1 MIRSDRIGVDV
12 GGTFTDVVALLN
24 GELVTCKV
32 ASTPVNPDASV
43 LNAIRSLSPPPFVLL
58 HGTTVATNAVL
69 ERKGARTAFVT
80 TQGFRDLLTIGRQT
94 RRSLYDL
101 EPQPTPTVVPRDLCF
116 ELPERMTYDGKEL
129 ARPTRSDLGRLSR
142 RLRKHAVQAVA
153 VCFLY
158 SYIYPEHERFVGSAL
173 TRRFVSLSHRIAPE
187 FREYERASTT
197 AINAYVG
204 PTMAAYLRRLE
215 SDAQGLGAQRV
226 RIMHSSGGALSV
238 SEAIER
244 PVTTLLSG
252 PAAGA
257 VAAWEVARQ
266 AGISHAVSFDMGG
279 TSTDV
284 AMLAGGPV
292 ARPGGEIGGMPIRVP
307 MMDIHTVG
315 AGGGSLAWVDN
326 AGALRVGPQ
335 SAGADPGPAAY
346 GRGTDLTV
354 TDANIVLGRLVPEA
368 FAGGEMPLDPGRS
381 LAAAECLGKQLG
393 LSAED
398 TCHAVVDLANAHM
411 ARAIRTVSVARG
423 YEPDS
428 LSLVAFGGCGGLHA
442 CALADAI
449 GIQRV
454 LVPPQPGLLSAFGL
468 LFAPVMREAVRSV
481 MLRGEV
487 QPAELSDLCEDLVEE
502 ASAPVLSERSG
513 RAAPRVALSADL
525 RYEGQSWEL
534 TLPLDPARPLSCIA
548 AFHRLHRRR
557 YGVSDPSAP
566 VEWTAL
572 RARVEL
578 PSTAPPSF
586 GTPRLSVSVPKRTS
600 LGERL
605 PVVRRDA
612 MPATARGPVVIAQ
625 GDSTLYLPKGWR
637 AGVHASGTLVVT
649 RDLTNGPP

>member
-1 MIRSDRIGVDV
+1 MPEDRIGVDV

-43 LNAIRSLSPPPFVLL
+43 LDAIRSLRPPPFVLL
-58 HGTTVATNAVL
+58 HGTTVATNTVL

-80 TQGFRDLLTIGRQT
+80 TRGFRDLLTIGRQT
-94 RRSLYDL
+94 RRRLYDL
-101 EPQPTPTVVPRDLCF
+101 EPQPTPTVVPRELCF
-116 ELPERMTYDGKEL
+116 ELPERMTFDGQEL
-129 ARPTRSDLGRLSR
+129 ARPTRDDLDRIIR
-142 RLRKHAVQAVA
+142 RLRQDAVQAVA

-158 SYIYPEHERFVGSAL
+158 SYAYPEHERFVGSAL

-197 AINAYVG
+197 AINSYVG
-204 PTMAAYLRRLE
+204 PTMSVYLRRLE
-215 SDAQGLGAQRV
+215 ARAQEIGAQRV

-238 SEAIER
+238 SEAAER

-266 AGISHAVSFDMGG
+266 CGVSQAVGFDMGG

-284 AMLAGGPV
+284 CMLTGGPV
-292 ARPGGEIGGMPIRVP
+292 ARPGGEIDGMPIRIP
-307 MMDIHTVG
+307 MMDIHTIG
-315 AGGGSLAWVDN
+315 AGGGSLAWVDE
-326 AGALRVGPQ
+326 AGALRVGPH

-346 GRGTDLTV
+346 GRGMDLTV

-381 LAAAECLGKQLG
+381 LAAAERLGLRIG

-398 TCHAVVDLANAHM
+398 TCHAVVELANTHM

-423 YEPDS
+423 YEPDG

-442 CALADAI
+442 CALAETV

-454 LVPPQPGLLSAFGL
+454 LVPPQPGLLSALGL
-468 LFAPVMREAVRSV
+468 LLAPVMREAVRSV

-487 QPAELSDLCEDLVEE
+487 QPADLSDLCQDLVEE

-513 RAAPRVALSADL
+513 RMRLRVALSADL

-534 TLPLDPARPLSCIA
+534 TLPLDPTRPSTCVA
-548 AFHRLHRRR
+548 AFHELHRRR
-557 YGVSDPSAP
+557 YGVADPHAP

-578 PSTAPPSF
+578 PVVAPPSL
-586 GTPRLSVSVPKRTS
+586 GTARLAVPVPKRTE

-605 PVVRRDA
+605 PVIRRDR
-612 MPATARGPVVIAQ
+612 MSGTREGPAVIAQ
-625 GDSTLYLPKGWR
+625 DDSTLYLPKGWR
-637 AGVHASGTLVVT
+637 AEVHGTGTIVVT
-649 RDLTNGPP
+649 RD

>member
-1 MIRSDRIGVDV
+1 MIPPDRIAVDV
-12 GGTFTDVVALLN
+12 GGTFTDVVALLQ
-24 GELVTCKV
+24 GELVTRKV
-32 ASTPVNPDASV
+32 ASTPASPDASV
-43 LNAIRSLSPPPFVLL
+43 LEAIRGLQPPPFVLL
-58 HGTTVATNAVL
+58 HGTTVATNTLL

-94 RRSLYDL
+94 RRRLYDL
-101 EPQPTPTVVPRDLCF
+101 EPQPTPTVVPSELCF
-116 ELPERMTYDGKEL
+116 ELPERITFDGQVL
-129 ARPTRSDLGRLSR
+129 ARPTPEDLDRLSR
-142 RLRKHAVQAVA
+142 KLSRHSVRAVA
-153 VCFLY
+153 VCFFY
-158 SYIYPEHERFVGSAL
+158 SYAYPEHERLVGSAL
-173 TRRFVSLSHRIAPE
+173 TRRFVSLSHRVAPE

-204 PTMAAYLRRLE
+204 PTMSEYLRRLE
-215 SDAQGLGAQRV
+215 SHAQELGAQRV

-238 SEAIER
+238 SEAATR

-252 PAAGA
+252 PAAGV

-284 AMLAGGPV
+284 SMLAGGPV
-292 ARPGGEIGGMPIRVP
+292 ARPGGEIDGMPVRVP

-315 AGGGSLAWVDN
+315 AGGGSMAWLDD

-346 GRGTDLTV
+346 GRGTNLTV

-368 FAGGEMPLDPGRS
+368 FAGGQMALDPARS
-381 LAAAECLGKQLG
+381 LAAADRLGQQLG

-398 TCHAVVDLANAHM
+398 TCRAVIDLANAHM
-411 ARAIRTVSVARG
+411 ARAIRRVSVARG
-423 YEPDS
+423 YEPHS

-442 CALADAI
+442 CALAEAI
-449 GIQRV
+449 GIERV
-454 LVPPQPGLLSAFGL
+454 LVPPQPGLLSALGL
-468 LFAPVMREAVRSV
+468 LLAPVMREAVRSV
-481 MLRGEV
+481 MMRGEV
-487 QPAELSDLCEDLVEE
+487 RPADLSDLCQDLVEE

-513 RAAPRVALSADL
+513 RMRLRVALSADL

-534 TLPLDPARPLSCIA
+534 TLPLDPTRPSTCVA
-548 AFHRLHRRR
+548 AFHELHRRR
-557 YGVSDPSAP
+557 YGVADPHAP

-578 PSTAPPSF
+578 PVVAPPSL
-586 GTPRLSVSVPKRTS
+586 GTARLAVPVPKRTE

-605 PVVRRDA
+605 PVIRRDR
-612 MPATARGPVVIAQ
+612 MSGTREGPAVIAQ
-625 GDSTLYLPKGWR
+625 DDSTLYLPKGWR
-637 AGVHASGTLVVT
+637 AEVHGTGTIVVT
-649 RDLTNGPP
+649 RD